1 MEDIC
6 AMLAGLF
13 YFTVWI
19 QFFALPDYVTMASY
33 NHQFSL
39 LYFFFTGLSIYQVT
53 EKHVHEET

>member
-1 MEDIC
+1 
-6 AMLAGLF
+6 MLAGLF

-33 NHQFSL
+33 NQQFSL
-39 LYFFFTGLSIYQVT
+39 SYFFFTGLSIYQVT